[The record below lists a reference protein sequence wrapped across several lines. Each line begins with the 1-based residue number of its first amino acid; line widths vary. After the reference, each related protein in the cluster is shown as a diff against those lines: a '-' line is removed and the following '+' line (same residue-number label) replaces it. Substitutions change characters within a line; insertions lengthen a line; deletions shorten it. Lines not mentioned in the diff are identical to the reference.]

1 MDFVYVTECSCLART
16 RCFAHSYESQTM
28 KTVSAAASA
37 EGVVLVD
44 CEVCGRRLATRTS
57 PICAIAICDLCY
69 AGGTRCM
76 CHWQEVGGDA
86 GAPLRCYGNLTAC
99 ESLPFKCLEREFG
112 VVFDLRGAFPIGL
125 GCFCVRLF
133 DGLTW
138 IVNVVSIEGCSV
150 WSHRE

>member
-1 MDFVYVTECSCLART
+1 MLLPDSNNP
-16 RCFAHSYESQTM
+16 RCFAQSDESQTM
-28 KTVSAAASA
+28 KTVSAAAPA
-37 EGVVLVD
+37 ETVVLVH
-44 CEVCGRRLATRTS
+44 CKVCNHRFATRS
-57 PICAIAICDLCY
+57 CRICAIVICDLWY

-86 GAPLRCYGNLTAC
+86 GAPLRCYANLTAC
-99 ESLPFKCLEREFG
+99 KSLSFKCFEREFRAI
-112 VVFDLRGAFPIGL
+112 FELRGAFSIGL